1 MMFPNYQRVTDPQAH
16 DWFERFWG
24 VPLDRV
30 PGLTVVEVMDKAL
43 EAALAGRKGPVWL
56 DVPLDLQSALID
68 PDTLVH
74 AVTGDVTAPAV
85 PNEVVARVADDLRQ
99 AQRPVVPMA
108 MVVLVETA
116 EMVFRVF
123 LAMALP
129 AAWVAVAAAPFPGK
143 QALAATAAT
152 GALVVLA

>member
-1 MMFPNYQRVTDPQAH
+1 MQGAWAAQAVWV
-16 DWFERFWG
+16 DWLETTA
-24 VPLDRV
+24 PLV
-30 PGLTVVEVMDKAL
+30 LTASVAMPAMAAQEDMAETAPL
-43 EAALAGRKGPVWL
+43 AWLPATAAAAALPSMAAKV
-56 DVPLDLQSALID
+56 
-68 PDTLVH
+68 
-74 AVTGDVTAPAV
+74 
-85 PNEVVARVADDLRQ
+85 E